1 MFSSSDINKIKNID
15 SKNNFEL
22 VLQSYYSKN
31 FKSCILLLYNLVVND
46 LYSKLVLMDDNNYVN
61 CRSELETIENIL
73 KEGYESKYS
82 IVEEKI
88 FEARFQIVPEL
99 VKMGASIVNQ
109 DSFALIEGV
118 RRLSGAKVQAREL
131 RGGAGLI
138 MAALAAEGETV
149 MEGMEYVRRGYED
162 IKGDLKSLGIVIY

>member
-46 LYSKLVLMDDNNYVN
+46 LYSKLVLMNDNNYVN

-73 KEGYESKYS
+73 KEGDESKYS

-88 FEARFQIVPEL
+88 FETYR
-99 VKMGASIVNQ
+99 VK
-109 DSFALIEGV
+109 
-118 RRLSGAKVQAREL
+118 K
-131 RGGAGLI
+131 
-138 MAALAAEGETV
+138 
-149 MEGMEYVRRGYED
+149 Y
-162 IKGDLKSLGIVIY
+162 